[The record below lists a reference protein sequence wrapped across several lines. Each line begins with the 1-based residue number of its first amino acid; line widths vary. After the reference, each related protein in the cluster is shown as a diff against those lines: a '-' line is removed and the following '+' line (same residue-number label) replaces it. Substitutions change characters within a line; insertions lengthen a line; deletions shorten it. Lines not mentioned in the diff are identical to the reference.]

1 MGKFYED
8 LDTLNELIKKL
19 EKKNEVSVFMLRAIR
34 HAKENP
40 EKSVS
45 DIIKDIKKKIKKPLG
60 IHTHNDQ
67 GLAVANSLVSR
78 SSSKASEDTE

>member
-1 MGKFYED
+1 MVRLKKYIKKLIMGKFYED

-19 EKKNEVSVFMLRAIR
+19 DKKNEVSVFMLRVIR

-45 DIIKDIKKKIKKPLG
+45 DIIKDTKKGK
-60 IHTHNDQ
+60 
-67 GLAVANSLVSR
+67 V
-78 SSSKASEDTE
+78 